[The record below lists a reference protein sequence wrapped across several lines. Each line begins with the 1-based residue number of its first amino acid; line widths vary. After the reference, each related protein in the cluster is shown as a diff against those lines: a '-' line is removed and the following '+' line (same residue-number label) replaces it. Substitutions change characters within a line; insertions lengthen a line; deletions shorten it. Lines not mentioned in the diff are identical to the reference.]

1 MPLYSETALRR
12 VRDLKLKLSSQEE
25 HVRYLSYIEE
35 YIVNQRSKYGLGAT
49 YYEPRVHTEKDD
61 LEMKD
66 INVLPF
72 RFRGLREYLGYL
84 EL

>member
-1 MPLYSETALRR
+1 LPLYSETALRR
-12 VRDLKLKLSSQEE
+12 VRDLKLKVSAQEE

-61 LEMKD
+61 WAMKD
-66 INVLPF
+66 MNMLPY

-84 EL
+84 ES

>member
-12 VRDLKLKLSSQEE
+12 VRDLKPKVYSQEE
-25 HVRYLSYIEE
+25 HVRYLSYIED
-35 YIVNQRSKYGLGAT
+35 YIVNQRSKYGLGLT

-61 LEMKD
+61 WTMKD
-66 INVLPF
+66 MNMLPY

-84 EL
+84 E